1 MENGSTR
8 DTSDKI
14 EQILL
19 NISINKIC
27 CICIVEMLLSFIKG
41 FVSRTSASASA
52 VVLGRWGI
60 QYDPKIIRIKIDQA
74 NEDHCGCCIPPA
86 ADVAKAGADT
96 TMTKTMTMTKT
107 RYEKLEEYLLPYVL

>member
-1 MENGSTR
+1 MEDCGAR
-8 DTSDKI
+8 YTSDKI
-14 EQILL
+14 E
-19 NISINKIC
+19 SIFVIIRN
-27 CICIVEMLLSFIKG
+27 CIIDAMLSFIKG

-96 TMTKTMTMTKT
+96 TMTKTKTMTKT

>member
-1 MENGSTR
+1 M

-14 EQILL
+14 E
-19 NISINKIC
+19 SIFVNSWIR
-27 CICIVEMLLSFIKG
+27 IIAAMLSSFIKG
-41 FVSRTSASASA
+41 FVSRTSSAASAASS

-74 NEDHCGCCIPPA
+74 NEDHCGCCVPPA
-86 ADVAKAGADT
+86 ADVVKVVGADT
-96 TMTKTMTMTKT
+96 AMTKTKTMI